1 MRSPRSGWVLTV
13 VGVVLI
19 GAAAIGVGYP
29 LWWDH
34 RAAAGGQALLH
45 EHLGSQPPATGT
57 GPSGTQGKTCRPIL
71 PSKNSSS
78 THLAGI
84 LEVPQLQ
91 LRAPVLQG
99 LGDPVLNIAVGHDPV
114 SPWPGEMG
122 ESVVEAHDVSYFS
135 GISSLKPGSQ
145 IIWHDACA
153 ESVFKVTRSE
163 IVTPGTVLQ
172 TPPDGRGLALI
183 TCYPTN
189 ALFWTPDRYVVLT
202 SFVASHAATST
213 ATAPQ
218 PVTHLIVPAPQALVA
233 EGLTLQDNPI
243 LLGTMSIIGTPSP
256 SWKQGPA
263 PLDVEADAL
272 ESFFGA
278 EKAIAQGDAVW
289 WQDLAVPGL
298 AMPRAWSDATKLYVT
313 IDVDG
318 TSVQSVDLHSGD
330 VTMLLTVDNGTLLIK
345 SVAPA

>member
-34 RAAAGGQALLH
+34 RSAAGGQALLH
-45 EHLGSQPPATGT
+45 EHLGSQPPATGK

-71 PSKNSSS
+71 PSKDSSS

-153 ESVFKVTRSE
+153 ESVFKVTRSAGWTGPRPYYLLPHE
-163 IVTPGTVLQ
+163 RTVLDSR
-172 TPPDGRGLALI
+172 PIRGAHVLRRQPRRDI
-183 TCYPTN
+183 YR
-189 ALFWTPDRYVVLT
+189 DR
-202 SFVASHAATST
+202 AATR
-213 ATAPQ
+213 
-218 PVTHLIVPAPQALVA
+218 
-233 EGLTLQDNPI
+233 
-243 LLGTMSIIGTPSP
+243 
-256 SWKQGPA
+256 
-263 PLDVEADAL
+263 DA
-272 ESFFGA
+272 SDRPRTSGA
-278 EKAIAQGDAVW
+278 CG
-289 WQDLAVPGL
+289 
-298 AMPRAWSDATKLYVT
+298 
-313 IDVDG
+313 
-318 TSVQSVDLHSGD
+318 
-330 VTMLLTVDNGTLLIK
+330 
-345 SVAPA
+345 